1 MNPYDENPDGLRQV
15 NPYDDE
21 TPGGPRWTDP
31 YPGGA
36 PDGPGQQ
43 DGVAIIGLACRFPG
57 ADTPERFWRNLVEGV
72 ESVDVE
78 EAEDSAEGTW
88 VRSHATLDGIDRFD
102 AGFFGFSPREA
113 ALLDPQ
119 HRLFLEVCWEALEDG
134 SAAGSRGVPGIGV
147 YGGSGTSLYLMNHLR
162 GQASRPAANFL
173 DSTEDLQLAM
183 AAERDYLASR
193 VAYKLDLD
201 GPTVSVQAACATSL
215 YALHLA
221 CQALLAGEC
230 DLALAGGS
238 HVPVPQIDR
247 YRPEPGLVVSHDGHC
262 RAFDAR
268 ATGTVFGSGVGAV
281 LLKPYAQALADGDR
295 VYAVVRGTAVNNDGA
310 GKPGFSAPSVAGQA
324 AVIRQALAAADV
336 DPRTVSYVEAHGT
349 ATPIGDPIE
358 VAALSEAFE
367 GARAASCAIGSV
379 KTNIGHLSWA
389 GGIAGVIKTALALHH
404 RTLPASLHY
413 ERPNPAI
420 DFAASPF
427 YVQSATEPWP
437 AGEGP
442 RRAGVSAFGLGG
454 TNAHAVLEEAAP
466 PPSATGV
473 AGDAREPVHVL
484 PLSARDDA
492 ALRELAARTGRA
504 LRAPDGPAPA
514 DAALTLG
521 AGRRHFPYRA
531 AVVGSDSATLA
542 TLLEAVADGDEETP
556 DRLDG
561 EIGLVRGKAAAP
573 ARAVALFSGQGG
585 EYLEGCRDL
594 YEAEPAFRA
603 FLDAADPHFERH
615 TGQRLTALLYQDPAR
630 RGTPLTDIR
639 LAQPAVYVLQV
650 ALARLWSGWGL
661 EPQVVLGHSL
671 GEYAAA
677 HTAGVFSFEDG
688 LRLVCERGRLLSS
701 LPDTVAMAAVFAD
714 EARTNELLAGL
725 DTEGTVSIAAL
736 NAPQRTAISGDRA
749 AVDAAV
755 AEAERQGITCR
766 RLRIAVA
773 AHSALL
779 DGILDSYEAVLATV
793 EMRPPVREII
803 STLTGR
809 PAGPEMATPAYWR
822 RQLRE
827 PVRFVDAVRAAARGA
842 GDVFVEIGLSHTLAG
857 LAQLSLDPG
866 PGNAPPAFLETL
878 RWERDDLAST
888 RLALAGAYAA
898 GLDVDW
904 RAAEPHGRLTSLPT
918 YPFQRERHWI
928 PRAAV
933 DAPAARVDG
942 RALGALDLPVTRHPH
957 AGPVG
962 HWVLGWDEAPEPDP
976 ATEPTAG
983 TRCLVLAPSL
993 TDVAPVVREL
1003 ERRGAD
1009 VRVHLLEEG
1018 SDAVTEAAKTMAVF
1032 RPHTV
1037 LNAVPALRKRHA
1049 DRAGLPTATGSVE
1062 QDVRGAGGLAALQ
1075 AFQALSEANLTR
1087 VRVCTV
1093 TAGAHRVLAED
1104 DAIPAQGAVVGIA
1117 RTARTEYSTLR
1128 HLLVDL
1134 DAVGT
1139 RQDWAGAAGHL
1150 AAALELVPD
1159 GDAEL
1164 AVRAGRVLLP
1174 RLRPAL
1180 PPARDEEPRLDPAGW
1195 YLVVGG
1201 LSGVGLECARAL
1213 LEGGAT
1219 RLLLCGRRLPDSAKT
1234 AELKR
1239 LAREFG
1245 AEIRT
1250 EPLDVSCYQQVE
1262 QLLRNCVRDGRELR
1276 GVVNAAGVLDDAI
1289 IDRTDWDRIA
1299 RVLGPKAQGAW
1310 NLHRAAARY
1319 APDLAL
1325 FAMASSYGGLFGN
1338 PGQAGHAAANTFL
1351 DALAGHR
1358 RALGLPGLALDLGSW
1373 SDVGVLAGDREFLA
1387 DLERRGVGTIS
1398 AAEGR
1403 PVVRAALTGWPSG
1416 QVAVLPTRWDA
1427 LDPEDH
1433 LASNP
1438 VLHGVAGAR
1447 TGPSGPAEPDAPAGR
1462 PLTGEEVLAHCC
1474 RVVSAVLGYPEP
1486 ELAGLDLPGAGMD
1499 SLNALTIR
1507 NKLQRLVS
1515 VPLPAA
1521 ICFENPTPEALA
1533 ADIERRV
1540 ASEAAQEQAREAA
1553 GARAHVPVRRT
1564 AKEDD

>member
-1 MNPYDENPDGLRQV
+1 MNPYDDENPDGTRQTT
-15 NPYDDE
+15 PYAADHAHE
-21 TPGGPRWTDP
+21 PGRTTPYAGGH
-31 YPGGA
+31 
-36 PDGPGQQ
+36 PDGPGQA

-57 ADTPERFWRNLVEGV
+57 ADTPDRFWRNLVEGV

-78 EAEDSAEGTW
+78 ETSDLEAPAAGPW
-88 VRSHATLDGIDRFD
+88 VRSRATLDGIDRFD

-134 SAAGSRGVPGIGV
+134 GAAGARGLPGIGV
-147 YGGSGTSLYLMNHLR
+147 YGGCGTSLYLMNHLR

-183 AAERDYLASR
+183 AAERDFLASR

-201 GPTVSVQAACATSL
+201 GPTVAVQAACATSL

-230 DLALAGGS
+230 DMALAGGS

-310 GKPGFSAPSVAGQA
+310 GKPGFSAPSVNGQA
-324 AVIRQALAAADV
+324 AVIRQALAVADV
-336 DPRTVSYVEAHGT
+336 DPQTVSYVEAHGT
-349 ATPIGDPIE
+349 ATPTGDPIE
-358 VAALSEAFE
+358 IAALSEAFE
-367 GARAASCAIGSV
+367 GARNGSCAIGSV

-404 RTLPASLHY
+404 RTLPASLHF

-427 YVQSATEPWP
+427 YVQSTTGPWP

-454 TNAHAVLEEAAP
+454 TNAHAILEEAP
-466 PPSATGV
+466 PPPPG
-473 AGDAREPVHVL
+473 AGAVDGPREPVHVL
-484 PLSARDDA
+484 ALSARSDA

-531 AVVGSDSATLA
+531 AVVGSDAGTLA
-542 TLLEAVADGDEETP
+542 TLLEAVADGDEETAG
-556 DRLDG
+556 RLDG

-573 ARAVALFSGQGG
+573 ARPVALFSGQGG
-585 EYLEGCRDL
+585 EYLEGCRGL
-594 YEAEPAFRA
+594 YEAEPVFRA
-603 FLDAADPHFERH
+603 SLDAADPHFERH
-615 TGQRLTALLYQDPAR
+615 TGQRLTTLLYQDPAR

-650 ALARLWSGWGL
+650 ALARLWSDWGV

-688 LRLVCERGRLLSS
+688 LRLVCERGKLLAS
-701 LPDTVAMAAVFAD
+701 LPDAAAMAAVFAD
-714 EARTNELLAGL
+714 ETRTSELLAGL
-725 DTEGTVSIAAL
+725 DAEGTISIAAL
-736 NAPQRTAISGDRA
+736 NAPQRTAVSGDRA
-749 AVDAAV
+749 VVDAAV

-773 AHSALL
+773 AHSAHL
-779 DGILDSYEAVLATV
+779 DGILDAYESVLATV
-793 EMRPPVREII
+793 DMHPPVREII
-803 STLTGR
+803 STLTGTT
-809 PAGPEMATPAYWR
+809 AGPDMATPAYWR
-822 RQLRE
+822 RQMRE

-857 LAQLSLDPG
+857 LAQLSLEPG
-866 PGNAPPAFLETL
+866 AGEKEPVFLETL
-878 RWERDDLAST
+878 RWERDDVAST

-898 GLDVDW
+898 GLNVDW
-904 RAAEPHGRLTSLPT
+904 SAAEAHGRLTSLPT

-928 PRAAV
+928 PRATTA
-933 DAPAARVDG
+933 DRSAAQVDG
-942 RALGALDLPVTRHPH
+942 RALGALDLPTTRHPH
-957 AGPVG
+957 TGPVG
-962 HWVLGWDEAPEPDP
+962 HWVLDWDSAAEPDDTA
-976 ATEPTAG
+976 ATAPG
-983 TRCLVLAPSL
+983 TRCLVLAPSS
-993 TDVAPVVREL
+993 TDVGVVVREL
-1003 ERRGAD
+1003 ERRGAE
-1009 VRVHLLEEG
+1009 VRVHVLEE
-1018 SDAVTEAAKTMAVF
+1018 SPDAVTETAKTMAVF

-1062 QDVRGAGGLAALQ
+1062 LDVRRAGGLAVLQ

-1093 TAGAHRVLAED
+1093 TAGAHRVLSED

-1117 RTARTEYSTLR
+1117 RTARTEYPTLR

-1134 DAVGT
+1134 DPVGT
-1139 RQDWAGAAGHL
+1139 RQDWSAAAGQL
-1150 AAALELVPD
+1150 AAALDVVPS

-1164 AVRAGRVLLP
+1164 AVRGDRVLLP

-1180 PPARDEEPRLDPAGW
+1180 PPPGDAEPRLDPAGW

-1201 LSGVGLECARAL
+1201 LFGVGLECARAL
-1213 LEGGAT
+1213 LESGAT
-1219 RLLLCGRRLPDSAKT
+1219 RLLLCGRRIPDSAKG

-1239 LAREFG
+1239 LASEFG

-1262 QLLRNCVRDGRELR
+1262 QLLRNCARDGRELL
-1276 GVVNAAGVLDDAI
+1276 GVVNAAGVLDDAV

-1319 APDLAL
+1319 APDLTL

-1387 DLERRGVGTIS
+1387 GLERRGVGTIS

-1416 QVAVLPTRWDA
+1416 QVAVLPTRWDS

-1438 VLHGVAGAR
+1438 VLHGVAVAG
-1447 TGPSGPAEPDAPAGR
+1447 AEPPAGPDAVVDR
-1462 PLTGEEVLAHCC
+1462 PPTGEEILAHC
-1474 RVVSAVLGYPEP
+1474 RHVVSAVLGYAED
-1486 ELAGLDLPGAGMD
+1486 ELTGLDLPGAGMD

-1507 NKLQRLVS
+1507 NKLQRLVP

-1540 ASEAAQEQAREAA
+1540 AGEAAQARVP
-1553 GARAHVPVRRT
+1553 ARPMP
-1564 AKEDD
+1564 KEED